1 MHHFCDPDAQ
11 FGFCV
16 TGSMQACQ
24 AKEYPSSRLRI
35 TNVMSVPSAMV
46 GSHVRQTAANASFDG
61 GGSKDM

>member
-24 AKEYPSSRLRI
+24 AKEY
-35 TNVMSVPSAMV
+35 TGA
-46 GSHVRQTAANASFDG
+46 
-61 GGSKDM
+61 